1 MFAPATKLLSG
12 GSDDGSSEKK
22 LGSSD
27 EGSVSRSL
35 ERTAYCLPKKDWLER
50 RIDVA

>member
-1 MFAPATKLLSG
+1 MFARATKLLSG

-27 EGSVSRSL
+27 EGSVSCPF
-35 ERTAYCLPKKDWLER
+35 ERNAYCLPEKDWLER